1 MKKEVV
7 LAKISKTNESEWLK
21 QASILSEALPFMQMY
36 NKKNITIKF
45 GGAAMGESQLSLSF
59 AKDIALLKQ
68 VGINPLII
76 HGGGPRIKKM
86 LDRLNVKTSIVDGL
100 RITDKET
107 IPIVEMVLSG
117 SINKEIVMEINK
129 EGGRALGLS
138 GKDALLVKTKKLE
151 NYKRKI
157 KTALGKK
164 KDLGFVGEPIEI
176 NKDFLNWCID
186 SDFIP
191 VIAPIG
197 FGSNYETLNINAD
210 TMAGHIASSIDTERF
225 ILLTDVK
232 GVVDKKGNLLTQISV
247 RDAKKLIKNGTI
259 TEGMI
264 PKVETCINAVKNGVK
279 AAVILD
285 GRLPHAILLEI
296 FTEHGVGTLI
306 TK

>member
-45 GGAAMGESQLSLSF
+45 GGSAMGESRLSLSF

-86 LDRLNVKTSIVDGL
+86 LDRLNVKTSVIDGL

-151 NYKRKI
+151 NYKI
-157 KTALGKK
+157 KKKSSSSQK
-164 KDLGFVGEPIEI
+164 KDLGFVGEPIDI

-197 FGSNYETLNINAD
+197 FGINYETLNINAD

-225 ILLTDVK
+225 ILLTDVR

-247 RDAKKLIKNGTI
+247 KDAKKLINNGTI

-279 AAVILD
+279 ASVILD

-306 TK
+306 TE

>member
-45 GGAAMGESQLSLSF
+45 GGSAMGESRLSLSF

-86 LDRLNVKTSIVDGL
+86 LDRLNVKTSVIDGL

-151 NYKRKI
+151 NYKI
-157 KTALGKK
+157 KKKTSSSHK
-164 KDLGFVGEPIEI
+164 KDLGFVGEPIDV

-197 FGSNYETLNINAD
+197 FGINYETLNINAD

-247 RDAKKLIKNGTI
+247 KDAKKLINNGTI
-259 TEGMI
+259 TGGMI

-279 AAVILD
+279 ASVILD

-306 TK
+306 TE

>member
-157 KTALGKK
+157 KPALYNK
-164 KDLGFVGEPIEI
+164 KDLGFVGEPVEV

-186 SDFIP
+186 SNFIP

-197 FGSNYETLNINAD
+197 FGINYETLNINAD

-247 RDAKKLIKNGTI
+247 RDAKKLIKDGTI
-259 TEGMI
+259 TKGMI

-306 TK
+306 TE